1 MGTDWQ
7 GYDVLSRLLYGARTS
22 LFIGTMVVL
31 LAGTFGV
38 LVGLYAGYKGGRAD
52 RWLMGWVDVQVSF
65 PGLLL
70 AMLLIALVGGS
81 VMSVTVILAING
93 WMVYA
98 RMTRGV
104 VLSAKERPFVEAAE
118 LVGCKPKRVV
128 FKHILPN
135 LISPL
140 TTLAVLEFAR
150 IILAEAALSYL
161 GLGIQYPGVSWGLDV
176 ARAMDHELFGNQW
189 LIIYPGILLSLTVL
203 VGQPVEQLAA
213 RRARP
218 PRARE
223 AVRGDGHRLGRQDRR
238 RPVSDTTV
246 APVDD
251 APTGLLEVDHL
262 YVKFFTRR
270 GVVHAVRDVSFT
282 VGRGETVGL
291 VGESGSGKSVT
302 AQALMGLID
311 LPGRIT
317 GGDVRWKGESLVQRR
332 RRDPAT
338 RPRQGDRDDLPGPD
352 DIARSAVHRR
362 QPDRR
367 GAAPPHGDA
376 QARRAR
382 AGHRAPRPG
391 GNRQPAERVDQHPHE
406 MSGGMRQRVLIA
418 MALACEPEL
427 LIADEPTTALDVTI
441 QAQILELIGDLQQ
454 RLGLSVLLITHDL
467 GVVAGLCDRVAV
479 MYSGKIVELAPAAD
493 LYRDPGHPYTAGLL
507 RSTPRLDI
515 VIPRLVSIDG
525 SPPDLV
531 NPPNGCAF
539 AARCALGRR
548 AVPRRHAGA
557 AHPLTVAT
565 RRLLATVR
573 GAVREPVGRRRR
585 RRFAV

>member
-1 MGTDWQ
+1 MTYTQPDEYSAQQQDVEAAEDVEEELHGRPYELTAVRQGGLFRELVRDKLGLLSLAFLVVLVVCAVLAPWIAPHDPNEINLSATMLSPVWHGGTWEYPMGTDWQ

-203 VGQPVEQLAA
+203 AA
-213 RRARP
+213 NLLSSWLRVALDP
-218 PRARE
+218 QERE
-223 AVRGDGHRLGRQDRR
+223 KRFAA
-238 RPVSDTTV
+238 T
-246 APVDD
+246 AI
-251 APTGLLEVDHL
+251 
-262 YVKFFTRR
+262 
-270 GVVHAVRDVSFT
+270 
-282 VGRGETVGL
+282 
-291 VGESGSGKSVT
+291 GSGAK
-302 AQALMGLID
+302 
-311 LPGRIT
+311 T
-317 GGDVRWKGESLVQRR
+317 GG
-332 RRDPAT
+332 
-338 RPRQGDRDDLPGPD
+338 
-352 DIARSAVHRR
+352 
-362 QPDRR
+362 
-367 GAAPPHGDA
+367 
-376 QARRAR
+376 
-382 AGHRAPRPG
+382 
-391 GNRQPAERVDQHPHE
+391 
-406 MSGGMRQRVLIA
+406 
-418 MALACEPEL
+418 
-427 LIADEPTTALDVTI
+427 
-441 QAQILELIGDLQQ
+441 
-454 RLGLSVLLITHDL
+454 GL
-467 GVVAGLCDRVAV
+467 
-479 MYSGKIVELAPAAD
+479 
-493 LYRDPGHPYTAGLL
+493 
-507 RSTPRLDI
+507 
-515 VIPRLVSIDG
+515 
-525 SPPDLV
+525 
-531 NPPNGCAF
+531 
-539 AARCALGRR
+539 
-548 AVPRRHAGA
+548 
-557 AHPLTVAT
+557 
-565 RRLLATVR
+565 
-573 GAVREPVGRRRR
+573 
-585 RRFAV
+585 